1 MKLNEK
7 FTIGISSLTI
17 LIQLITCYLILTR

>member
-7 FTIGISSLTI
+7 LTIGISSLTLI
-17 LIQLITCYLILTR
+17 IQLITCYLLLTR